1 MKKKRSGLGWGFR
14 LLIVLFAGVLLLI
27 AFVVLYKQSL
37 DRQIESRLKAVR
49 AAGYPVTCMEL
60 EAWHEY
66 PPAGDNAA
74 DVLVEA
80 FSYYD
85 KWDRK
90 RLKQLPI
97 VGDAKLPECG
107 KPMDGQMKQL
117 IEQFLKDNEDAL
129 QLLHKGAG
137 IKHSRYPVDL
147 TQGYCALFPSL
158 GEVRHGAKL
167 LRLEAI
173 IHTAN
178 NETELAVQS
187 VIDIFGLAR
196 SLAREPVII
205 SHLVKTSC
213 DSIGIYAME
222 DVIEQNE
229 LNDKYLK
236 QLDIAIAEALDGE
249 GLERAFI
256 AERCMVSD
264 VFVMPELY
272 HELLGWPHPDILNLY
287 KAAGLMKREHLLYL
301 DFMDDYIGIFKLPP
315 PERIEAAEDTE
326 NKVDDIRRKG
336 IILREVM
343 PALGRIVVLD
353 IRAKAKSL
361 TARAMLAVERY
372 WLKYNKLP
380 ESTTELVGDY
390 LEAVP
395 IDPFDGQPL
404 RYKRLE
410 KGYIVYSVG
419 EDQEDNGGVEKLENG
434 NRGWGRD
441 GTDIT
446 FRIER

>member
-14 LLIVLFAGVLLLI
+14 LLIVFFAGVLLLI
-27 AFVVLYKQSL
+27 AFVVLYRQSL
-37 DRQIESRLKAVR
+37 DRQIESRLEAIR

-60 EAWHEY
+60 EAWYEY
-66 PPAGDNAA
+66 PPAGENAA

-85 KWDRK
+85 KWDKK
-90 RLKQLPI
+90 RLRQLPI
-97 VGDAKLPECG
+97 VGDAKLPERG

-117 IEQFLKDNEDAL
+117 TEQFLKDNEESL

-137 IKHSRYPVDL
+137 MKHSRYPVDL
-147 TQGYCALFPSL
+147 TQGYCALFSPL

-178 NETELAVQS
+178 NETEQVVQS

-196 SLAREPVII
+196 SLAREPVIV
-205 SHLVKTSC
+205 SHLVKTGC
-213 DSIGIYAME
+213 DSLGILALE
-222 DVIEQNE
+222 DVVDQIA
-229 LNDKYLK
+229 LNDIHLK
-236 QLDIAIAEALDGE
+236 QLDTAIADAMEGE
-249 GLERAFI
+249 GLERVFI

-264 VFVMPELY
+264 VFAMPELY
-272 HELLGWPHPDILNLY
+272 NELFDWPHPDILDLY

-301 DFMDDYIGIFKLPP
+301 DFMDDYIGILKLLPL
-315 PERIEAAEDTE
+315 ERIKAAEDTE
-326 NKVDDIRRKG
+326 NKADDIRRKC
-336 IILREVM
+336 IILRKVM

-353 IRAKAKSL
+353 IRAEAKNL
-361 TARAMLAVERY
+361 TARAALAVEWYR
-372 WLKYNKLP
+372 LKYNKLP

-419 EDQEDNGGVEKLENG
+419 EDQEDNGGVEKPAKGKLCFF
-434 NRGWGRD
+434 RD

-446 FRIER
+446 FRVER